1 MNGVGRRTFVSVAAV
16 LSTARAIPQARAAT
30 KARRIGVLAVGS
42 PDLLRRALNELGYV
56 EGRDFVLETRNPE
69 GKVEGFDELARE
81 LVALRVDVIVA
92 PNPAAVLSAKR
103 ATKSIPIVMMH
114 TPDPVELG
122 LVASLAKPGGNVT
135 GVTTLSADLSIKQL
149 QLVKEALA
157 GVTRVGLLWNPE
169 SPWHPATVKVLGARS
184 GPLGISLQMLEVRD
198 AGGFDGAFA
207 AMTRE
212 RTQAVLVLAD
222 PMNYFHRERL
232 AGLAI
237 EHRLAMMAG
246 LADYAEAGSLLSYWA
261 STVDVYRRTA
271 SYIDR
276 ILKGAKASDL
286 PIEQPT
292 NFEFVVNLKTAQ
304 ILGVTIPR
312 SVLLQATRV
321 IE

>member
-1 MNGVGRRTFVSVAAV
+1 MNGASRRTFVSVAAM
-16 LSTARAIPQARAAT
+16 LSIARAMPQSHAAT
-30 KARRIGVLAVGS
+30 KPRRIGVLAVGS
-42 PDLLRRALNELGYV
+42 PDLLRRALNDLGYV

-69 GKVEGFDELARE
+69 GNVEGFDGLARE

-149 QLVKEALA
+149 QLLKEALT
-157 GVTRVGLLWNPE
+157 GVARAGLLWNPA
-169 SPWHPATVKVLGARS
+169 SPWHPGTVKALAARS
-184 GPLGISLQMLEVRD
+184 GSLGISLQLLGVRD
-198 AGGFDGAFA
+198 AEGFDGAFA

-222 PMNYFHRERL
+222 PMTYFHRERL
-232 AGLAI
+232 AALAI

-261 STVDVYRRTA
+261 STADVYRRTA

-276 ILKGAKASDL
+276 ILKGAQAGDL

-292 NFEFVVNLKTAQ
+292 TFEFVVNQKTAHL
-304 ILGVTIPR
+304 LGVTIPR